1 MGCNLLMQNNQLANP
16 DDYELSD
23 EVSSTLH
30 KRKFSEITTIL
41 EDYSTFIKY
50 SDQAFLPNFLPLNYL
65 VRLFKKGNKLL
76 ESDCCPSLLPP
87 KALD

>member
-1 MGCNLLMQNNQLANP
+1 MTMSYQMRYQVLFTKESC
-16 DDYELSD
+16 
-23 EVSSTLH
+23 
-30 KRKFSEITTIL
+30 SEITTIL

-50 SDQAFLPNFLPLNYL
+50 FDQAFLPYFIPLNYL

-76 ESDCCPSLLPP
+76 ESDYCPSFLPP

>member
-1 MGCNLLMQNNQLANP
+1 MTMSYQMRYQVLFTK
-16 DDYELSD
+16 ES
-23 EVSSTLH
+23 
-30 KRKFSEITTIL
+30 RSEITTIL

-50 SDQAFLPNFLPLNYL
+50 FDQAFLPNFLPLNYL

-76 ESDCCPSLLPP
+76 ESDCCPSFLPP